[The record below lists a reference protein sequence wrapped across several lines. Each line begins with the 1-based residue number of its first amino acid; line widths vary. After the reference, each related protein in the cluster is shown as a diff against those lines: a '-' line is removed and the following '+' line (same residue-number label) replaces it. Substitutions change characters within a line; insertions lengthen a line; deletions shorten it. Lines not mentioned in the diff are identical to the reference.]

1 MAVEAGVGVVSAGIE
16 RYDER
21 FVIKFGQ
28 ELRPEDFG
36 CHIELTRALR
46 DALATLKWD
55 IWENKGLQS
64 RSALA
69 DDYGKR
75 FIEDFV
81 QRIAPWDML
90 ETIESTRFRSR
101 AKMGQ
106 REVLAHLDVARSPAL
121 QQRSAGH

>member
-1 MAVEAGVGVVSAGIE
+1 MAMETGVGVVSAGIE

-81 QRIAPWDML
+81 Q
-90 ETIESTRFRSR
+90 
-101 AKMGQ
+101 
-106 REVLAHLDVARSPAL
+106 
-121 QQRSAGH
+121 

>member
-1 MAVEAGVGVVSAGIE
+1 METGVGVVPVGIE

-21 FVIKFGQ
+21 FVAKFGQ
-28 ELRPEDFG
+28 EELRPQDFG

-46 DALATLKWD
+46 DAPATLKWD
-55 IWENKGLQS
+55 IWKNKGLQS

-106 REVLAHLDVARSPAL
+106 REVLAHLDRTVPGKNGEL
-121 QQRSAGH
+121 LEV